1 MSTHVTIDV
10 TVGIERLG
18 PAEFARRFPGR
29 GKRRK
34 LTDRLRFITHPEL
47 PIGRG
52 HTVCARCLN
61 FHGTTWKAD
70 DLSRPIPPIH
80 DRCYC
85 EMVPELPAAA
95 LKTPERSEPALKP
108 GEFLQ
113 RRLDRMNVTRLGQVI
128 GKGRAKLAKA
138 GLIDSGD
145 LVSKAGGLV
154 NLDDLLR
161 RLGMTTADLTLTT
174 RTLRKKFSPA

>member
-1 MSTHVTIDV
+1 MSTHVKIDV
-10 TVGIERLG
+10 GVAIERIG
-18 PAEFARRFPGR
+18 AAEFTKRFGER
-29 GKRRK
+29 KRRK
-34 LTDRLRFITHPEL
+34 VADRLRFITHPEL

-80 DRCYC
+80 GRCYC
-85 EMVPELPAAA
+85 EMVPELPSAA
-95 LKTPERSEPALKP
+95 LKTAERAEPALKP

-113 RRLDRMNVTRLGQVI
+113 RRLDRMNANRLGQVI

-138 GLIDSGD
+138 GLIDSSA
-145 LVSKAGGLV
+145 LVSKSGGLV

-161 RLGMTTADLTLTT
+161 RLGMTTADLKLTT
-174 RTLRKKFSPA
+174 RTLRKKFAAAT